1 MIGSKKY
8 PFYVEWLGGED
19 EFNEYIRN
27 WKEFAPWYDE
37 KYIKEILD
45 GEEKAKIGPSIWCN
59 PWMP

>member
-45 GEEKAKIGPSIWCN
+45 REEKAKIGPSIWCN